1 MSHER
6 QSNSTISNPSLSGLA
21 LNLSQASIP
30 TGPILLPAFISH
42 GADELS
48 SFIGE
53 NPVNTKTSI
62 PESEEKSLDSG
73 SSLAE
78 NTLILEV
85 SPPSA
90 CSFKPIAST
99 TVKLNQRPRYVLP
112 PDINTFSSSTST
124 SITNIPLNSPIKPS
138 STFRPNQL
146 LPPFLPSNPQNN
158 IQTAQLPVF
167 METTDQQTQC
177 PNQNI
182 DPTSSISSSVLMK
195 TTYHPVGA
203 HWFYSTTFENIS
215 VWWPFSRHDSY
226 QIETEFFRSC
236 YSQFTS
242 ENSLASP
249 ITNTTSDM
257 KATIGTREVVVQVD
271 GGRYDVHL
279 TKRER
284 RSVYWDESPGQV
296 RRATWFYKPQG
307 ESRVLPFSE
316 RTCDLLEAQYKL
328 SVEQGQWGKRF
339 DLPSEDKR
347 GGSDV
352 FIFNS
357 PQSMIQYL
365 AWPYDLSSTT
375 NSGNVVAG
383 TSSPFIHLDPSQ
395 ISQEMSLTGQLFEG
409 RVCYLHR
416 GLNEQLMEQIDEG
429 DYKPI
434 DQLFFIVHGIGSIY
448 NLKGQGLI
456 GCVNDMRNTAKQ
468 LSQTHFP
475 HHPYRMEFL
484 PILWHDEL
492 HSDTVTGL
500 DKQLEQITLG
510 SIPKLRQFTND
521 SLMDILFYTSSKYSQ
536 LIVNTVAREI
546 TRLRELFISRNPNFT
561 GNISIIGHSLGA
573 VISFDLLCHQ
583 AAYNSLY
590 TTTTDQSPTVSL
602 STVHNNNNNRT
613 IGSTFITNTDS
624 QSKIINDVDELHS
637 EVKVDQ
643 FTHDIMSSSKISA
656 TTFPA
661 STITSVTSSIS
672 SCSNGSTTMVTDTN
686 TSLNISSLSS
696 ASSSSTCPSKDH
708 TNDENKSEHSITM
721 SDAGQNDM
729 GEWSIVDDCDHH
741 RNRSK
746 SKFNNDNNT
755 NGSQSQPMLNL
766 SLNNISQ
773 LNEILS
779 QNGLNVDQT
788 RSILQSILK
797 WNKINQLKS
806 KSVEDLEKENSYH
819 DMLVNSSIITGQILP
834 NIVTT
839 ASNSMLTSFWL
850 ENHCFYANQCN
861 SNNAGFGITL
871 PNYPQLGFPI
881 SGLYTLG
888 SPIPLF
894 LTARGIK
901 TLSSE
906 FHLPTC
912 STFYNIFHPF
922 DPVAYRME
930 TLIDSE
936 FQQKSVLIPHHKGR
950 KRIHLQLKDNLAWV
964 GSELKS
970 KFYNSVQSTWRSL
983 HEFALAHKFISASGE
998 LGSGSTAY
1006 TCGNSSNGDELDD
1019 YENVCNL
1026 TDNRNDVVTTT
1037 YRNLTTHDLSFNS
1050 RLNQGRRIDYVL
1062 QEAALESFNEY
1073 LFALTSHGTYW
1084 DSVDT
1089 VLFILTEAYSEKGIA
1104 PIMPGQKNV
1113 PENTIHVRALSSLT
1127 SAGST
1132 SVHSMLNPSS
1142 VTADLLVNVN
1152 NDHQVPASQQV
1163 DHLVSLSSVNQNQP
1177 YPITTTV
1184 ASTVSSIS
1192 RISNIQGQLPPSLPY
1207 ITPPPVILTTTTNNN
1222 THYMQTMVTDSYYQM
1237 PISQHYSSAG
1247 PPSSHIFSD
1256 CLTQKYIAPQIS
1268 VCMSQEFSNTAG
1280 NYMQTQKQQQY
1291 SNIPAY
1297 AHRKQSSVNNSTTS
1311 SFTPSIPPF
1320 HSATPPTSCISVDH
1334 PICVVPSIIPDL
1346 LCTPTNIFIPTST
1359 VMENTFCSSS
1369 QMFPPVSQ

>member
-73 SSLAE
+73 SSLAK

-112 PDINTFSSSTST
+112 PDINTFSTSTPT

-182 DPTSSISSSVLMK
+182 DPTSSISSSVLMR

-456 GCVNDMRNTAKQ
+456 ECVNDMRNTAKQ

-561 GNISIIGHSLGA
+561 
-573 VISFDLLCHQ
+573 
-583 AAYNSLY
+583 
-590 TTTTDQSPTVSL
+590 
-602 STVHNNNNNRT
+602 
-613 IGSTFITNTDS
+613 
-624 QSKIINDVDELHS
+624 
-637 EVKVDQ
+637 
-643 FTHDIMSSSKISA
+643 
-656 TTFPA
+656 
-661 STITSVTSSIS
+661 
-672 SCSNGSTTMVTDTN
+672 
-686 TSLNISSLSS
+686 
-696 ASSSSTCPSKDH
+696 
-708 TNDENKSEHSITM
+708 
-721 SDAGQNDM
+721 
-729 GEWSIVDDCDHH
+729 
-741 RNRSK
+741 
-746 SKFNNDNNT
+746 
-755 NGSQSQPMLNL
+755 
-766 SLNNISQ
+766 
-773 LNEILS
+773 
-779 QNGLNVDQT
+779 
-788 RSILQSILK
+788 
-797 WNKINQLKS
+797 
-806 KSVEDLEKENSYH
+806 
-819 DMLVNSSIITGQILP
+819 
-834 NIVTT
+834 
-839 ASNSMLTSFWL
+839 
-850 ENHCFYANQCN
+850 
-861 SNNAGFGITL
+861 
-871 PNYPQLGFPI
+871 
-881 SGLYTLG
+881 
-888 SPIPLF
+888 
-894 LTARGIK
+894 
-901 TLSSE
+901 
-906 FHLPTC
+906 
-912 STFYNIFHPF
+912 
-922 DPVAYRME
+922 
-930 TLIDSE
+930 
-936 FQQKSVLIPHHKGR
+936 QKSVLIPHHKGR

-1113 PENTIHVRALSSLT
+1113 PENTIHVRALSPLT

-1152 NDHQVPASQQV
+1152 NDHQMPASQQV

-1207 ITPPPVILTTTTNNN
+1207 ITPPPVILATTTNNN
-1222 THYMQTMVTDSYYQM
+1222 THYMQTTVTDSYYQVA
-1237 PISQHYSSAG
+1237 ISQHYSSAG
-1247 PPSSHIFSD
+1247 PPSSHIFS
-1256 CLTQKYIAPQIS
+1256 QKYIAPQIS

>member
-1 MSHER
+1 MSYER

-30 TGPILLPAFISH
+30 TGPILLPQFISPR
-42 GADELS
+42 ADELS

-53 NPVNTKTSI
+53 NPVNTTTSI
-62 PESEEKSLDSG
+62 PGSEEKSLDSG
-73 SSLAE
+73 SSLAK
-78 NTLILEV
+78 NINILEV
-85 SPPSA
+85 SSSAA

-99 TVKLNQRPRYVLP
+99 TVKPSQRPRYVLP
-112 PDINTFSSSTST
+112 PDINTFASNTPTSV
-124 SITNIPLNSPIKPS
+124 TNIPPNSSLKPS
-138 STFRPNQL
+138 STFKPNQL
-146 LPPFLPSNPQNN
+146 LPPFPPSNPQNN
-158 IQTAQLPVF
+158 IQTEQLPVL
-167 METTDQQTQC
+167 METVDQQTQC
-177 PNQNI
+177 TNQNI
-182 DPTSSISSSVLMK
+182 DPTSTISSSVSMR
-195 TTYHPVGA
+195 TIYHPVGA
-203 HWFYSTTFENIS
+203 HWFYSTTFEKIS

-226 QIETEFFRSC
+226 QIETEFFRS
-236 YSQFTS
+236 S
-242 ENSLASP
+242 
-249 ITNTTSDM
+249 
-257 KATIGTREVVVQVD
+257 TIGTHEIVVQVD

-328 SVEQGQWGKRF
+328 SVEQGQW
-339 DLPSEDKR
+339 
-347 GGSDV
+347 
-352 FIFNS
+352 
-357 PQSMIQYL
+357 

-383 TSSPFIHLDPSQ
+383 TSSPLIHLDSSQ

-456 GCVNDMRNTAKQ
+456 ECVNDMRRTAKQ
-468 LSQTHFP
+468 LGQTHFP
-475 HHPYRMEFL
+475 YHPYRVEFL

-521 SLMDILFYTSSKYSQ
+521 SLMDILFYTSSRYSQ

-546 TRLRELFISRNPNFT
+546 TRLRELFLSRNPNFS

-583 AAYNSLY
+583 TAYNPSY
-590 TTTTDQSPTVSL
+590 TTTTDQPPIVSS
-602 STVHNNNNNRT
+602 STVHNNNTRT
-613 IGSTFITNTDS
+613 IGSTFITDTDS
-624 QSKIINDVDELHS
+624 QSRTINDVNYVNKLLS

-643 FTHDIMSSSKISA
+643 FTDDVSSSKITA
-656 TTFPA
+656 TSFPA
-661 STITSVTSSIS
+661 ATITSVTSSIS
-672 SCSNGSTTMVTDTN
+672 SGSNGSTTMVTDTN
-686 TSLNISSLSS
+686 TSMNISSLSS
-696 ASSSSTCPSKDH
+696 ASS
-708 TNDENKSEHSITM
+708 
-721 SDAGQNDM
+721 
-729 GEWSIVDDCDHH
+729 
-741 RNRSK
+741 
-746 SKFNNDNNT
+746 
-755 NGSQSQPMLNL
+755 
-766 SLNNISQ
+766 
-773 LNEILS
+773 
-779 QNGLNVDQT
+779 
-788 RSILQSILK
+788 
-797 WNKINQLKS
+797 
-806 KSVEDLEKENSYH
+806 
-819 DMLVNSSIITGQILP
+819 
-834 NIVTT
+834 
-839 ASNSMLTSFWL
+839 
-850 ENHCFYANQCN
+850 

-871 PNYPQLGFPI
+871 PNYPQLGFTI

-936 FQQKSVLIPHHKGR
+936 FQVKIMRSV
-950 KRIHLQLKDNLAWV
+950 
-964 GSELKS
+964 
-970 KFYNSVQSTWRSL
+970 
-983 HEFALAHKFISASGE
+983 
-998 LGSGSTAY
+998 STAY
-1006 TCGNSSNGDELDD
+1006 TCGSSSNEDGLED
-1019 YENVCNL
+1019 YENVCNI

-1037 YRNLTTHDLSFNS
+1037 YRNLTTQDLSFNS
-1050 RLNQGRRIDYVL
+1050 RLNQGRRMDYVL
-1062 QEAALESFNEY
+1062 QEATLESFNEY
-1073 LFALTSHGTYW
+1073 LFALTSHATYW

-1104 PIMPGQKNV
+1104 PIMPGQKNM
-1113 PENTIHVRALSSLT
+1113 PQNTIHVRALSPSLT

-1132 SVHSMLNPSS
+1132 SVHSVPNPPS
-1142 VTADLLVNVN
+1142 VIGDSFENVN
-1152 NDHQVPASQQV
+1152 SGHQMSASQQF
-1163 DHLVSLSSVNQNQP
+1163 DHLVSLSAINQNQP
-1177 YPITTTV
+1177 YLATTAV

-1192 RISNIQGQLPPSLPY
+1192 TISNIQGQLPPSLSY
-1207 ITPPPVILTTTTNNN
+1207 MTPPPVILTTTNDNN
-1222 THYMQTMVTDSYYQM
+1222 THYIQTMVTDSYYQA
-1237 PISQHYSSAG
+1237 PISQLYSSAD
-1247 PPSSHIFSD
+1247 PLSSHIPSD
-1256 CLTQKYIAPQIS
+1256 CLTQKYISPQIS

-1280 NYMQTQKQQQY
+1280 NYLQTQKQQY

-1297 AHRKQSSVNNSTTS
+1297 AHRKQISVTNPTTS
-1311 SFTPSIPPF
+1311 SFTPSILPF
-1320 HSATPPTSCISVDH
+1320 RPTTPPTSSAFVNH
-1334 PICVVPSIIPDL
+1334 PMSVVPSIIPGP
-1346 LCTPTNIFIPTST
+1346 LCTPTNIFMPAST
-1359 VMENTFCSSS
+1359 IGENTFCSSS